1 MVKKNKLKKTNN
13 PEKLFILNAFKQLDG
28 LLTLKIFTCIK
39 SVIPKNIKKINEN
52 FFSKFIIT
60 NKIAIKLKI

>member
-1 MVKKNKLKKTNN
+1 MVKKNKLRKTNN

-39 SVIPKNIKKINEN
+39 SVILKNIKKINEK